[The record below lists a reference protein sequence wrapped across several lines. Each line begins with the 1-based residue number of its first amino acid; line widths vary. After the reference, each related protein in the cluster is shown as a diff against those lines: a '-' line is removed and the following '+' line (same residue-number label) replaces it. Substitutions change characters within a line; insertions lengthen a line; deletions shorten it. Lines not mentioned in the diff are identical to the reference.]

1 MKVHMDYL
9 PNDRIKVCLTSSILH
24 QYWAPPQTH
33 SQALQYGGD
42 KLHIDHIGIPG
53 ATIGIDTLTQAFK
66 IDYEEEKRGMDV
78 VVVAFYNDYLK
89 GRAATSILR
98 SYDWLM
104 HVLSSQ
110 ARHHHPTKPNTLAV
124 ATLPYPP
131 QLP

>member
-1 MKVHMDYL
+1 
-9 PNDRIKVCLTSSILH
+9 
-24 QYWAPPQTH
+24 
-33 SQALQYGGD
+33 
-42 KLHIDHIGIPG
+42 
-53 ATIGIDTLTQAFK
+53 
-66 IDYEEEKRGMDV
+66 MDV